1 MSHVSLIASNIS
13 SLSSVPSLSSVSV
26 IKEVGS
32 VISTLNLH
40 ANNLSNLTIFNAAII
55 SSHND
60 DNDSGAAVRSTSVTQ
75 TTGNSSVVLRNLREL
90 NLSSNNLHQA
100 TTSTSHQAASTPVA
114 STLPASTLPA
124 STTSAAHPV
133 SLLECV
139 PNLTKLDLSAN
150 MLQGLEG
157 VFKTSNGGES
167 VSQVRLSSVSQVC
180 LKCVSKCVSHSLAQS
195 PAKKTWQP
203 I

>member
-13 SLSSVPSLSSVSV
+13 SLSSVPSLSSLSV

-40 ANNLSNLTIFNAAII
+40 ANNLSNLTILHPAPPSRII
-55 SSHND
+55 APHND
-60 DNDSGAAVRSTSVTQ
+60 DNDSGAALRSTSVTQ
-75 TTGNSSVVLRNLREL
+75 TTGNNSAVLINLREL

-100 TTSTSHQAASTPVA
+100 ESPTE
-114 STLPASTLPA
+114 PASRQASEPA

-167 VSQVRLSSVSQVC
+167 VSQVCLECVSSLSRVC
-180 LKCVSKCVSHSLAQS
+180 LECVSFAQS
-195 PAKKTWQP
+195 PAKTWQP